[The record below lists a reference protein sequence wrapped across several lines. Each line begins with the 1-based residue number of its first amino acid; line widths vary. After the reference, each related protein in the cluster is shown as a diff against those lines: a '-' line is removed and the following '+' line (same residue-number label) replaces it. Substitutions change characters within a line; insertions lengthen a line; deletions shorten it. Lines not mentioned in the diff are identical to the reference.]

1 MALRI
6 YASGN
11 MVAIEN
17 TKTGVIKKRAKN
29 LIAYNIDS
37 SASPVLYNLYI
48 KDPFGAIEEGL
59 NIDGFQKENGAM
71 GAIPF
76 GVLMD
81 AVARL
86 KPDYES
92 LVSEEEV
99 EAFAG
104 RYATPWDIVAR
115 EIGALYLRKAAAD
128 IRSNLGYTVPCGTVA
143 VQDMMPAL
151 SAVREQDAKHLEW
164 RADQEEKL

>member
-59 NIDGFQKENGAM
+59 NIDGFQKENGDPYATDTELQDDLD
-71 GAIPF
+71 
-76 GVLMD
+76 GVLGS
-81 AVARL
+81 
-86 KPDYES
+86 P
-92 LVSEEEV
+92 
-99 EAFAG
+99 G
-104 RYATPWDIVAR
+104 
-115 EIGALYLRKAAAD
+115 
-128 IRSNLGYTVPCGTVA
+128 
-143 VQDMMPAL
+143 
-151 SAVREQDAKHLEW
+151 
-164 RADQEEKL
+164 